1 MTGDGAFEAY
11 DRYTYTAFPA
21 ERYRAFLDR
30 YARAAGPLTGRVLD
44 LGCGSGGLMEEVL
57 RDPVAE
63 VVGVDVSS
71 AAVEACRRRPALADP
86 RVHVLQS
93 DAAALAGSDLA
104 RGGFDAVV
112 SYSVLHFVPGD
123 TASKLEL
130 LARLT
135 RPGAVVA
142 VDTLAKI
149 PWNRGMFG
157 LVALLQRTG
166 LWGIALRLLRP
177 IVGPSFPPA
186 FMEELARM
194 DYLRYLRYDDF
205 FDVAALDAEA
215 QGTRFEVLR
224 REVVAQDGFFT
235 GRKVR
240 FALRRRS

>member
-1 MTGDGAFEAY
+1 MTAQEAFDG
-11 DRYTYTAFPA
+11 YTYTAFPS

-30 YARAAGPLTGRVLD
+30 YARAAGPLSGRVLD

-57 RDPVAE
+57 RDPVSE
-63 VVGVDVSS
+63 VVGIDVSR

-86 RVHVLQS
+86 RVHVLQT
-93 DAAALAGSDLA
+93 DAAALSGSDLA

-123 TASKLEL
+123 TAGKLDL

-135 RPGAVVA
+135 RPGAMVA
-142 VDTLAKI
+142 VDTLARI
-149 PWNRGMFG
+149 PWNRAMFG
-157 LVALLQRTG
+157 LVKLLQRTG
-166 LWGIALRLLRP
+166 LWRIALRVLRP

-194 DYLRYLRYDDF
+194 EYLRYLRYDDF
-205 FDVAALDAEA
+205 FDVDALAAEA
-215 QGTRFEVLR
+215 NGSRFEVLR
-224 REVVAQDGFFT
+224 RDVVPQDGFFT

-240 FALRRRS
+240 FTLRRRP